1 MIGETAM
8 GRFDRGSLSSIAIL
22 RQPLRQ
28 STRTGGKS
36 SHMRAFH
43 SGREAKEF
51 LISQIVEEAQRENM
65 PLSEV
70 ERKMLYFTE
79 SGWTLSDIVKV
90 NEDFDRE
97 YDQNE
102 YEHKIAELVTK
113 ADQRIRKGVR
123 DDYDKWWAAIRFLE
137 REDHYILVMI
147 RLAGLRPRGDQLRL
161 FATGLGIVTV
171 ILIAIFLSIR
181 YDIHNPFRNDFGILV
196 WVFLACLFVLY
207 TLLRFIV
214 GAKKADDLTS
224 TVLEKLSRIW
234 QRVSGNA

>member
-1 MIGETAM
+1 M
-8 GRFDRGSLSSIAIL
+8 
-22 RQPLRQ
+22 
-28 STRTGGKS
+28 K
-36 SHMRAFH
+36 AFH

-51 LISQIVEEAQRENM
+51 LISQIVEEAQRENV

-79 SGWTLSDIVKV
+79 SGWTLPDIMKV

-97 YDQNE
+97 YDQDE
-102 YEHKIAELVTK
+102 YEHKIAKVVTS
-113 ADQRIRKGVR
+113 ADKRIRKGIR

-161 FATGLGIVTV
+161 LATGLGIVTV
-171 ILIAIFLSIR
+171 ILIATLLSIK
-181 YDIHNPFRNDFGILV
+181 YDIHMPSQSDLGVFV
-196 WVFLACLFVLY
+196 WVFLACLFVSY
-207 TLLRFIV
+207 MLLRFII
-214 GAKKADDLTS
+214 GAKKTGDLTS
-224 TVLEKLSRIW
+224 TALEKLSRLS

>member
-1 MIGETAM
+1 M
-8 GRFDRGSLSSIAIL
+8 
-22 RQPLRQ
+22 
-28 STRTGGKS
+28 K
-36 SHMRAFH
+36 AFH

-51 LISQIVEEAQRENM
+51 LISRIVGEAQRENI

-79 SGWTLSDIVKV
+79 SGWTFPDIVKV

-97 YDQNE
+97 YDQDE
-102 YEHKIAELVTK
+102 YEHKIAKLVTK
-113 ADQRIRKGVR
+113 ADKRIRRAVR

-147 RLAGLRPRGDQLRL
+147 RLAGLRPRGDQVRL
-161 FATGLGIVTV
+161 LATGLGIVTAV
-171 ILIAIFLSIR
+171 LVAIFLSIK
-181 YDIHNPFRNDFGILV
+181 YDIHMPFRGDLGIFI
-196 WVFLACLFVLY
+196 WFFLACLFVSY
-207 TLLRFIV
+207 MLLRFII

-224 TVLEKLSRIW
+224 TALEKLSRLW